1 MDLSDFLTGQRRLGI
16 LGGGQLGKMLARAA
30 MDWHLPLAMLEAGPG
45 FPAAPFARPLV
56 TGDFRNEADVLRFG
70 ADLDVVTIEIENVA
84 VAALEQLAEQGKE
97 IHPHPAALRLIK
109 DKGLQKNHYRDNG
122 IPTAPYRLFPDAEAL
137 RQAVADGE
145 RSLPFVQKSRTG
157 GYDGRGVAVIRTA
170 ADLDTKLLPG
180 PCLAEDLV
188 PIEKELAVIVAR
200 NSWEDRC
207 FPTVEMSFDPEA
219 NLVELLFCPAN
230 IPPEIDQRAQEVAR
244 QVATSFGVRGLLAVE
259 LFLTQAGEILVNE
272 VAPRPHNS
280 GHHTI
285 ESCVTSQFQQHL
297 RGVLDLPL
305 GDTSLLRPAVM
316 LNLLG
321 APGQTGPAHYE
332 GLKQLLAT
340 PGVYPH
346 VYGKEQ
352 TKPARKMGHITVLGD
367 TVEAALEK
375 ARRVKEQVHVL
386 AR

>member
-1 MDLSDFLTGQRRLGI
+1 MDLSDFLDGQLRLGI

-30 MDWHLPLAMLEAGPG
+30 MDWHLPLAMLEASPD

-56 TGDFRNEADVLRFG
+56 TGDFRREEDVLRFG
-70 ADLDVVTIEIENVA
+70 ADLDVLTIEIENVA

-109 DKGLQKNHYRDNG
+109 DKGLQKNHYRDHN
-122 IPTAPYRLFPDAEAL
+122 IPTADYRLYADETAL
-137 RQAVADGE
+137 REAVQSGE
-145 RSLPFVQKSRTG
+145 RPLPFVQKSRTG
-157 GYDGRGVAVIRTA
+157 GYDGRGVAVIRTES
-170 ADLDTKLLPG
+170 DLTDKLLPG
-180 PCLAEDLV
+180 PSLAEDLV
-188 PIEKELAVIVAR
+188 PIVKELAVIVAR
-200 NSWEDRC
+200 NRSEDRC

-230 IPPEIDQRAQEVAR
+230 IAPEVDRQAQEIAR
-244 QVATSFGVRGLLAVE
+244 QVAQSFGVQGLLAVE
-259 LFLTQAGEILVNE
+259 LFLTQDGKILVNE

-305 GDTSLLRPAVM
+305 GDTSLLKPSVM

-321 APGQTGPAHYE
+321 EAGYSGPAYYE
-332 GLKQLLAT
+332 GLSDLLAM

-346 VYGKEQ
+346 IYGKKQ
-352 TKPARKMGHITVLGD
+352 TRPARKMGHITVLGD
-367 TVEAALEK
+367 TVEDALAK
-375 ARRVKEQVHVL
+375 ARRIKERIRVL
-386 AR
+386 TR

>member
-1 MDLSDFLTGQRRLGI
+1 MDLSDFIAGQRRLGI

-45 FPAAPFARPLV
+45 FPAAPFARPLI
-56 TGDFRNEADVLRFG
+56 TGDFRDEADVLRFG

-84 VAALEQLAEQGKE
+84 VAALERLAEQGKA

-109 DKGLQKNHYRDNG
+109 DKGLQKNHYRDHG
-122 IPTAPYRLFPDAEAL
+122 IPTAPYRLFDDAETL
-137 RQAVADGE
+137 RRAVAAGE
-145 RSLPFVQKSRTG
+145 RPLPFVQKSRTG
-157 GYDGRGVAVIRTA
+157 GYDGRGVAIIRTA
-170 ADLDTKLLPG
+170 ADLETKLLPG
-180 PCLAEDLV
+180 FCLTEDLV

-230 IPPEIDQRAQEVAR
+230 ISPEINQRAQDVAR
-244 QVATSFGVRGLLAVE
+244 QVAASFGVRGLLAVE

-305 GDTSLLRPAVM
+305 GDTSQIGR
-316 LNLLG
+316 
-321 APGQTGPAHYE
+321 AH
-332 GLKQLLAT
+332 
-340 PGVYPH
+340 V
-346 VYGKEQ
+346 
-352 TKPARKMGHITVLGD
+352 
-367 TVEAALEK
+367 
-375 ARRVKEQVHVL
+375 
-386 AR
+386 